1 MRFGEFFI
9 RTTVVNS
16 DPFATFVRGRGKIGK
31 IFGFYEC
38 SVLKG
43 FCFVAQLLFV
53 RLYAVIIRP
62 TASLLRIQ
70 NDQFRVY
77 L

>member
-1 MRFGEFFI
+1 MHDHVRFGEFFI
-9 RTTVVNS
+9 RTTEVNS
-16 DPFATFVRGRGKIGK
+16 DPFATFVRGRGKTGK

-53 RLYAVIIRP
+53 RLHAFI
-62 TASLLRIQ
+62 L
-70 NDQFRVY
+70 
-77 L
+77 